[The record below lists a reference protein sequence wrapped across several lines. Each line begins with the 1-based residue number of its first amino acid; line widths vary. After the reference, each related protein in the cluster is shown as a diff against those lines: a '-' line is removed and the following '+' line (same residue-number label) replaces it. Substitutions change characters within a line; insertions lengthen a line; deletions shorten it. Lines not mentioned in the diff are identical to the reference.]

1 MSIRAL
7 VFASI
12 FSVYGSIAPAQ
23 DPFKTAPHAYKLQFE
38 NEWVQVT
45 RVHYGPHAKIP
56 AHNHTRWPAA
66 YVYLNDAGPITF
78 RHVGWDEPD
87 LIRPPTK
94 AGSFRLSPTL
104 AVGETHS
111 VENPN
116 GTASDFLRVEFKT
129 QPVGRELMRGRF
141 ERKSYQSGRNIR
153 KMEFENGQIRITR
166 LICAPHKTV
175 EIKTPSS
182 RPALLVVLTSAHL
195 KSIGA
200 DGAARQQTFGAGDT
214 IWFAGG
220 RQERLENLGDSPLEF
235 LMFDLRTA
243 P

>member
-1 MSIRAL
+1 MTIRAFL
-7 VFASI
+7 FASLL
-12 FSVYGSIAPAQ
+12 SLSALTVSAQ

-66 YVYLNDAGPITF
+66 YVYLNDAGSIIF
-78 RHVGWDEPD
+78 KHVGWDEPD
-87 LIRPPTK
+87 LTRPPTK

-104 AVGETHS
+104 AVGETHM

-116 GTASDFLRVEFKT
+116 GTPSDFLRVEFKT
-129 QPVGRELMRGRF
+129 QPVGRELLRGRF
-141 ERKSYQSGRNIR
+141 ERKNYPVGRDVR

-182 RPALLVVLTSAHL
+182 RPALLVVLISANL

-200 DGAARQQTFGAGDT
+200 DRSAKQQTFAAGDT
-214 IWFAGG
+214 IWFAAGQ
-220 RQERLENLGDSPLEF
+220 QERFENLGDKPMEL
-235 LMFDLRTA
+235 LMFDFRTA